1 MSDTSN
7 MKDLILCKLLT
18 KVRVPGRYIGG
29 EINQIVKQGDDI
41 EVRMA
46 ICFPDIYEI
55 GMSNTAL
62 GILYHIVNKLKWA
75 AAERVF
81 APWTDAEEVMREAG
95 IPLFSLE
102 TKSSAADFD
111 VLGFSVT
118 TELCHTNILNM
129 LDLAGLEVRSE
140 KRLSTDPLIIAG
152 GQVANCCEPLADF
165 IDVFIIGEAE
175 EAIVELL
182 EVVRAAKS
190 SGVARRDMLIDIA
203 RRFAWAYVPS
213 LYEFEYDGEK
223 IKAFVPKIAG
233 LRTRFENAVV
243 KDFENAPVPDAPIVP
258 FTEAVHERVSVEIM
272 RGCPGRCRF
281 CQASFSRR
289 PLRYRSVDKIFEIAK
304 TNYLATGFDTVS
316 LLSLSTAD
324 YPWLEELLTKLNAY
338 FQPKQV
344 GISLPSLKVD
354 KQLELMPK
362 LAASVRKSGLT
373 IAVEA
378 ASPRLREMINKPIT
392 NENLF
397 KAILQAYRVGFQ
409 RVKLYFMVGFPGETE
424 EDIRDIVDLAYKVA
438 SLHKEINGRNA
449 EVNAAV
455 SWLVPKPHTPFQWLG
470 QKDVDY
476 FKNAMDIMI
485 SRKRELG
492 VKCVRLKFHELERS
506 TIESAVGRGDRRLCA
521 AIEDVWRGGGK
532 FDLWD
537 EHFDYELWCEKFA
550 ARGIDL
556 PKLAS
561 RGYETSDILP
571 WQHLGGLDTEYLLK
585 HYDKACDCLMQIDTE
600 DDNRDQTQS

>member
-1 MSDTSN
+1 MNDTSN

-29 EINQIVKQGDDI
+29 EINQIVKQGGDI

-46 ICFPDIYEI
+46 LCFPDIYEI

-62 GILYHIVNKLKWA
+62 GILYHIVNKLEWA

-81 APWTDAEEVMREAG
+81 APWTDAEKVMRDIH

-102 TKSSAADFD
+102 TKSPAGDFD

-140 KRLSTDPLIIAG
+140 KRLASDPLVIAG

-165 IDVFIIGEAE
+165 IDVFVIGEAE

-182 EVVRAAKS
+182 EVVRTAKKE
-190 SGVARRDMLIDIA
+190 GLPRRDMLIDIA

-223 IKAFVPKIAG
+223 IKAFKPKIAG
-233 LRTRFENAVV
+233 LSTRFENAVV
-243 KDFENAPVPDAPIVP
+243 MDFENTPVPDAPIVP

-289 PLRYRSVDKIFEIAK
+289 PLRYRSVDKIVDIAVK
-304 TNYLATGFDTVS
+304 NYLATGFDTVS

-324 YPWLEELLTKLNAY
+324 YPWLEELITKLNAY
-338 FQPKQV
+338 FKPRQV

-362 LAASVRKSGLT
+362 MAASVRKSGLT

-378 ASPRLREMINKPIT
+378 ASPRLREMMNKPIS

-397 KAILQAYRVGFQ
+397 KAILEAYRVGFQ

-424 EDIRDIVDLAYKVA
+424 DDIRDIVDLAYKVA

-449 EVNAAV
+449 EVSAAV

-470 QKDVDY
+470 QKSVDY
-476 FKNAMDIMI
+476 FKNAMSIMI
-485 SRKRELG
+485 GRKRELG
-492 VKCVRLKFHELERS
+492 IKCVQLKFHELERS
-506 TIESAVGRGDRRLCA
+506 TLESAIGRGDRRLCA
-521 AIEDVWRGGGK
+521 AIEDVWRSGGK

-537 EHFDYELWCEKFA
+537 EHFDYALWCEKFSAHGMDLPQLA
-550 ARGIDL
+550 ARSYDT
-556 PKLAS
+556 A
-561 RGYETSDILP
+561 DILP
-571 WQHLGGLDTEYLLK
+571 WQHLGGLETEYYLR
-585 HYDKACDCLMQIDTE
+585 HYNKACECLMQNDIE
-600 DDNRDQTQS
+600 DDNRD